1 MEVWIENSFSS
12 TPFAFTY
19 TYTNDLKEFLTCM
32 QVLKILL
39 ILEVLLQVRQKVIFN
54 YLNFFI
60 ILILIFLNKIMILNL
75 KKHLFAMSY

>member
-1 MEVWIENSFSS
+1 
-12 TPFAFTY
+12 
-19 TYTNDLKEFLTCM
+19 M